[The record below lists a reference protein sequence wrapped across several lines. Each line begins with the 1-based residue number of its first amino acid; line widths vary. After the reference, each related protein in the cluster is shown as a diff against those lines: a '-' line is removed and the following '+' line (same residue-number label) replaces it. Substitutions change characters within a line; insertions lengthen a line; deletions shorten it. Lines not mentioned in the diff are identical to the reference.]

1 PLYIDK
7 EVVGVITVKVSLEN
21 LENILTSDDFEIV
34 VLDSNQVVFL
44 SSQAPWLYHSLLPLT
59 QQQQTDIALQRQYG
73 QSEISII
80 EAFRSSRSQSEAS
93 NANQSSNLQSNEIR
107 KELTANQLFKLGAFN
122 LYPATI
128 SNNQYQ
134 VVALKETRAE
144 LIKILQIDVIFVVIY
159 SLVMLIA
166 WSWRQTYLA
175 KVALTRLNQN
185 LEQTVDKRTHYLKQ
199 SNQQLQQTLFQYQES
214 QSKLKQ
220 TEQELTQTAK
230 LAVLGELSASI
241 NHEINQ
247 PLAALRTYSEN
258 SLKLLE
264 MERTDL
270 VKSNLEKMIGLNNT
284 ITDIIARLKVFTRKV
299 TKQEHHMANLHQA
312 VNNATSILSALMI
325 KQGIT
330 LRLSTVPDDINIA
343 IHPTELEQVL
353 VNLIHN
359 ATQALQHQVLEQ
371 KILQEQQNLESVDQQ
386 ASPQIGI
393 EWQLHHDSCQL
404 IIWDNGIGMPNDKL
418 EQLFDPF
425 FTTKPEGLGL
435 GLSISKRIIEA
446 YHGTISANR
455 LEPSG
460 MVFSLNI
467 PLYNDKR

>member
-1 PLYIDK
+1 
-7 EVVGVITVKVSLEN
+7 
-21 LENILTSDDFEIV
+21 
-34 VLDSNQVVFL
+34 
-44 SSQAPWLYHSLLPLT
+44 
-59 QQQQTDIALQRQYG
+59 
-73 QSEISII
+73 
-80 EAFRSSRSQSEAS
+80 
-93 NANQSSNLQSNEIR
+93 R

-247 PLAALRTYSEN
+247 P
-258 SLKLLE
+258 
-264 MERTDL
+264 
-270 VKSNLEKMIGLNNT
+270 
-284 ITDIIARLKVFTRKV
+284 
-299 TKQEHHMANLHQA
+299 
-312 VNNATSILSALMI
+312 
-325 KQGIT
+325 
-330 LRLSTVPDDINIA
+330 
-343 IHPTELEQVL
+343 
-353 VNLIHN
+353 
-359 ATQALQHQVLEQ
+359 
-371 KILQEQQNLESVDQQ
+371 
-386 ASPQIGI
+386 
-393 EWQLHHDSCQL
+393 
-404 IIWDNGIGMPNDKL
+404 
-418 EQLFDPF
+418 
-425 FTTKPEGLGL
+425 
-435 GLSISKRIIEA
+435 
-446 YHGTISANR
+446 
-455 LEPSG
+455 
-460 MVFSLNI
+460 
-467 PLYNDKR
+467 